1 MSEASIAS
9 RLIEAAVACA
19 ADAAHTRAPL
29 VSVSME
35 FLSEGDAGSIA
46 ATVTR
51 KTRTLVFVH
60 AEAKSADGARLVTA
74 DSVHKV
80 LT

>member
-1 MSEASIAS
+1 MSEATIAS
-9 RLIEAAVACA
+9 RLIEAAIACA
-19 ADAAHTRAPL
+19 AEAAEARAPL
-29 VSVSME
+29 VSISLE
-35 FLSEGDAGSIA
+35 FLGEGDAASV
-46 ATVTR
+46 ATTITR

-60 AEAKSADGARLVTA
+60 AEATSPDGARLVTA

>member
-1 MSEASIAS
+1 MSDATIAS
-9 RLIEAAVACA
+9 RLIEAAISCA
-19 ADAAHTRAPL
+19 AEAANARAPL

-35 FLSEGDAGSIA
+35 FLSAGDAASVA
-46 ATVTR
+46 ATITR

-60 AEAKSADGARLVTA
+60 AEATGADGARLVTA